1 MAGDK
6 QDKQANQQATALHL
20 AGQQHKGQRH
30 QGDNPGVD
38 RQHNP
43 NLRRFHAKAVG
54 DIRQQAHGRKFG
66 GIKDK
71 CRNRKRDYAQPR
83 DLA

>member
-6 QDKQANQQATALHL
+6 QNKQANQQTTALHL

-30 QGDNPGVD
+30 QRDDPGVD

-43 NLRRFHAKAVG
+43 HLRRFHAEAVSNV
-54 DIRQQAHGRKFG
+54 RQQANGRKFG
-66 GIKDK
+66 GIKNK